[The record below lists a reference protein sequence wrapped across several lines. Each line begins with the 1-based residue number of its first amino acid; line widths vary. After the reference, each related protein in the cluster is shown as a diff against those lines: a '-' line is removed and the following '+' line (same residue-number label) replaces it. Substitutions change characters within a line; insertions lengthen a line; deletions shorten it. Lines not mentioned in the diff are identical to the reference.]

1 MVIAPHPDD
10 ETVGCG
16 GVMIRHRQAGD
27 QVYYVAVTD
36 GRRSQA
42 HGLAAVEMA
51 ARRRAEADAA
61 AGILGVAELIWLGL
75 PEGEWQS
82 ADAGNML
89 AAALL
94 HIQPQFVY
102 APSRIDFHPE
112 HQRVAHAT
120 AMVLATMDP
129 RPTVRVYPIQVPLT
143 GILTNLVADTSPV
156 LAELQAALNAYT
168 TQRMS
173 LERRQR
179 SNHYLARQY
188 GFRATGEAFWELPA
202 ESYMRLHSE
211 PPEGWRD
218 DFRGMRARP
227 FSDPLAYL
235 VGRRVR
241 QAYRA
246 AADR

>member
-42 HGLAAVEMA
+42 HGLAAAEMA
-51 ARRRAEADAA
+51 ARRRAEANAA
-61 AGILGVAELIWLGL
+61 AGILGAAELIWLGL
-75 PEGEWQS
+75 PEGEWQP
-82 ADAGNML
+82 ADACNML
-89 AAALL
+89 SEALL
-94 HIQPQFVY
+94 RIQPHVIY

-120 AMVLATMDP
+120 AMALATMDP
-129 RPTVRVYPIQVPLT
+129 RPAIRIYPIQVPLT

-156 LAELQAALNAYT
+156 LSALQAAFNAYT
-168 TQRMS
+168 TQLMS
-173 LERRQR
+173 LERSQR

-188 GFRATGEAFWELPA
+188 GFQATGEAFWELPA
-202 ESYMRLHSE
+202 ESYMRLHGE

-218 DFRGMRARP
+218 NFRGIRARP

-235 VGRRVR
+235 VGRRAR
-241 QAYRA
+241 QAYQA
-246 AADR
+246 AAGR